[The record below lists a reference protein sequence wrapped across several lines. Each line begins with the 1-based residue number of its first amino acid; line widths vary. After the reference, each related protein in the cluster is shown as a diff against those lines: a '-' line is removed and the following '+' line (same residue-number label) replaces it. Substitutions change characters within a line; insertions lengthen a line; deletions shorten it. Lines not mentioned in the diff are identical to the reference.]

1 LAIPVKARR
10 IRGGRNFCGDK
21 QPCMESQMKGLSI
34 STILAALAVLAAPTY
49 AADVAAGKAL
59 AEESCADCHGD
70 DGTGDDKNPAINGM
84 AADKFTKAMK
94 EYQDGTRTKSQKM
107 TKAAKEVND
116 AQIADLAA
124 YYGSLK

>member
-1 LAIPVKARR
+1 MNRL
-10 IRGGRNFCGDK
+10 
-21 QPCMESQMKGLSI
+21 LI
-34 STILAALAVLAAPTY
+34 SASLAALALLAAPTY

-70 DGTGDDKNPAINGM
+70 DGAGDDKNPAIHGM
-84 AADKFTKAMK
+84 SVADFTKAMK

-107 TKAAKEVND
+107 ARAAKEVND